1 MYVVVFLCYYI
12 METWPKL
19 HQGHKSLQKWK
30 IPLECCFTKLIEFWT
45 RFDHR
50 VLVGLGAQKMTKK
63 ENGRKENDLHMT
75 FMIFYKE
82 NDRKNMTENK

>member
-1 MYVVVFLCYYI
+1 MIINPMFSRMTVFEVMVNKKHWIYRFSC
-12 METWPKL
+12 
-19 HQGHKSLQKWK
+19 
-30 IPLECCFTKLIEFWT
+30 LIS
-45 RFDHR
+45 
-50 VLVGLGAQKMTKK
+50 GAQKMTKK

>member
-1 MYVVVFLCYYI
+1 MIINPMFSRMTVFEVMVNKKHWIY
-12 METWPKL
+12 
-19 HQGHKSLQKWK
+19 
-30 IPLECCFTKLIEFWT
+30 LIS
-45 RFDHR
+45 
-50 VLVGLGAQKMTKK
+50 GAQKMTKK